1 MRPVGE
7 LLTDIVNWMTELS
20 PLWAYAIIL
29 GIAYGENVLPPVPGD
44 MVVVFGGV
52 LVGRGVLS
60 YPIVVFLA
68 TVGGTAGFM
77 TVYALGYRLG
87 KTVLAPDRFTWLP
100 QRQVDRAQR
109 WVQRWGYGVV
119 LANRFLSGAR
129 SVISLTVGM
138 AHMDP
143 WKTAAAAA
151 VSATIW
157 TALIA
162 YAGYVVGENW
172 RLVGDFLR
180 DYGRVVLIVL
190 GIGVGIQLIRLYLR
204 HRRRQKAAPHAE
216 ANDASDS
223 T

>member
-1 MRPVGE
+1 MYVGE
-7 LLTDIVNWMTELS
+7 LLTDIVNWMSELS
-20 PLWAYAIIL
+20 PLWAYAVIL
-29 GIAYGENVLPPVPGD
+29 GIAYGENLIPPVPGD

-60 YPIVVFLA
+60 YPVVVFLA
-68 TVGGTAGFM
+68 TVGGAAGFM

-87 KTVLAPDRFTWLP
+87 ETVLAPDRFTWLP

-143 WKTAAAAA
+143 WKTTAAATVSAA
-151 VSATIW
+151 VW
-157 TALIA
+157 TALIT
-162 YAGYVVGENW
+162 YAGYVVGDNW

-180 DYGRVVLIVL
+180 DYGQGVLIAL
-190 GIGVGIQLIRLYLR
+190 GIVIAIQLLRLYF
-204 HRRRQKAAPHAE
+204 RRRSRRDAPPP
-216 ANDASDS
+216 ANKHDASGS
-223 T
+223 A